1 MAILNP
7 KEEQLIGEDDDTQYQ
22 ARRKRTRYSE
32 TETLFMQWENGS
44 APVGEI
50 KRFFRF
56 KKAHY
61 YEKTAEGCVEITRAE
76 YDERN
81 NFDAKD
87 IDRKSKRGIRQ
98 TVNSNGIAGRNAVG
112 YSNSNRNTEGTEILS
127 RHTVGE
133 QLRNDAGGSISSN
146 GRNDNGVSDSV
157 DDTQYSIRT
166 RPAPKKTMIGYKV
179 FRVDKKH
186 PGQLL
191 PTKIANPGKYGTPI
205 GVWLDADTG
214 EIARNADGSIKT
226 NTKGRISV
234 KADSDNSGTLA
245 WRPGWHLGQMP
256 EANQMNVENPADARS
271 KKDKILYGL
280 QHDDYVFCECEFA
293 ADVDYQLEAFEY
305 GTTEAGVYNH
315 SQAGVPYIPEDGFYK
330 YRTNANPNSSP
341 WYISGAI
348 KVTRVLD
355 DSEVRKILADNG
367 YEYRPRKSGKDI
379 NLKEYGFS
387 KDSKGNWQPDVK
399 VDLST
404 LPARVDYSEE
414 IKKLSGYKRNRL
426 NWNNKTF
433 LDAFRI
439 QQIED
444 KLDYYRETYD
454 DAQFQQRTSPLT
466 NREVLSIAADGLN
479 LKDLTD
485 GEKTALDIF
494 KKRLDTLRE
503 LEDKRIAEGRTYKE
517 QQFGSNVDREAAK
530 KTLEIFWPT
539 VLFAVGLNLLYSLL
553 LSDVIA
559 YSHCILD

>member
-157 DDTQYSIRT
+157 DDTQ
-166 RPAPKKTMIGYKV
+166 
-179 FRVDKKH
+179 
-186 PGQLL
+186 
-191 PTKIANPGKYGTPI
+191 
-205 GVWLDADTG
+205 
-214 EIARNADGSIKT
+214 
-226 NTKGRISV
+226 
-234 KADSDNSGTLA
+234 
-245 WRPGWHLGQMP
+245 
-256 EANQMNVENPADARS
+256 
-271 KKDKILYGL
+271 
-280 QHDDYVFCECEFA
+280 
-293 ADVDYQLEAFEY
+293 
-305 GTTEAGVYNH
+305 
-315 SQAGVPYIPEDGFYK
+315 
-330 YRTNANPNSSP
+330 
-341 WYISGAI
+341 
-348 KVTRVLD
+348 
-355 DSEVRKILADNG
+355 
-367 YEYRPRKSGKDI
+367 
-379 NLKEYGFS
+379 
-387 KDSKGNWQPDVK
+387 
-399 VDLST
+399 
-404 LPARVDYSEE
+404 
-414 IKKLSGYKRNRL
+414 
-426 NWNNKTF
+426 
-433 LDAFRI
+433 
-439 QQIED
+439 
-444 KLDYYRETYD
+444 
-454 DAQFQQRTSPLT
+454 FQQRTSPLT
-466 NREVLSIAADGLN
+466 NREVLSIAAESLN

-530 KTLEIFWPT
+530 KTLELLRPT

-553 LSDVIA
+553 FSDVIA